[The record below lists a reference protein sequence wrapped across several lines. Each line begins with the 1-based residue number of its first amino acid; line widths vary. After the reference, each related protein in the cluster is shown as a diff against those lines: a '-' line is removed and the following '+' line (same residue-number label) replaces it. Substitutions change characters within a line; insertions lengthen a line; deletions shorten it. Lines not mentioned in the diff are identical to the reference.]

1 MLLCICARLGC
12 CFTCDALWHQGHE
25 LLLCVQ
31 APPVL
36 KLLFGSLRGYAG
48 EINPA
53 AALDAVAT
61 GGNVV
66 IVDIR
71 TSREKENGGVPDL
84 PFGNR

>member
-1 MLLCICARLGC
+1 MLGC
-12 CFTCDALWHQGHE
+12 CSALGASWHHGHE
-25 LLLCVQ
+25 LLVCVQ

-53 AALDAVAT
+53 AALDAVAI